1 MRNILIGSDGFV
13 GTNLRLRK
21 NHDYLSF
28 DNGFLKKE
36 LNSETIFL
44 DLTKD
49 MSSIETHFKEA
60 KGNFNVIN
68 LAAIHHIPY
77 CNANPSEA
85 MMTNVMGNL
94 RLYELAAKYN
104 CSNFI
109 FASSGAVYD
118 PGENRHTELDR
129 TISSDVYSATKI
141 LAESHL
147 QASLKVL
154 GVPVVI
160 LRFFNIVGAYDLTP
174 HLVPDIVNQVLD
186 ESLTEIRLGNL
197 STKRDYIGVDDVCSV
212 IEHFINNSDDA
223 DLNIFNVGSGEG
235 LSGHQVFDLVSKI
248 SKTNKVKVIDK
259 ERFRKSDRPVQIADN
274 KKLIDKIGEIK
285 FIKFEKSLTD
295 YLNWRGIL

>member
-1 MRNILIGSDGFV
+1 MKNILIGSDGFV
-13 GTNLRLRK
+13 GTNLRARK
-21 NHDYLSF
+21 NYEYYSF

-36 LNSETIFL
+36 LNDETIFL
-44 DLTKD
+44 DITGDL
-49 MSSIETHFKEA
+49 SAIEAYFREA

-85 MMTNVMGNL
+85 MMVNVMGNM
-94 RLYELAAKYN
+94 RLYELAAKYE
-104 CSNFI
+104 CSKFI
-109 FASSGAVYD
+109 FASSGAVYN
-118 PGENRHTELDR
+118 PAEKRHTELDS

-147 QASLKVL
+147 QANLKVL

-174 HLVPDIVNQVLD
+174 HLVPDIVDQVLD
-186 ESLTEIRLGNL
+186 ESLYEIRLGNL
-197 STKRDYIGVDDVCSV
+197 TTKRDYIGVDDICTVV
-212 IEHFINNSDDA
+212 EHFLNSPHQT
-223 DLNIFNVGSGEG
+223 DLNIVNVGTSQG
-235 LSGHQVFDLVSKI
+235 LSGEQVFDMVAKI

-259 ERFRKSDRPVQIADN
+259 ERFRVSDRPVQIADN
-274 KKLIDKIGEIK
+274 TKLFNQIGDIT
-285 FIKFEKSLTD
+285 FSNFEKSLTD